1 MKLLL
6 SSFLLLSFFVC
17 LSVQVFYVPGV
28 QPKTY
33 QTGDPV
39 ALQVER
45 LSSAVTQM
53 PYNFYYLPFCQP
65 QALKPEPENLGEILR
80 GDRIENSPYEIKAL
94 EDVSCKVLCQKAL
107 TVEELN
113 LFHEKIQQ
121 KYRIHW
127 IIDNLPAMIADQTQV
142 AEPLAPPK
150 YREEGFPLGVRGVD
164 IANLNNKPDSKYN
177 FLNNHVDITL
187 YYNEQPEGGARIVG
201 FVVDPDSVKHTA
213 FKAGEA
219 PSSCQKREEFE
230 RQTVTHT
237 SPTSITFTYSVKWV
251 ATTLRWHNRWEP
263 IFSVQSGKVHWFSI
277 LNSIIIVLFLT
288 SMVAVIMTTILKS
301 DFKRYSEMSSLAAT
315 TASLLTDDEVEEG
328 KGRGKAVAK
337 EEKEETGWKLVY
349 ADVFRPPPL
358 SMLLSLLVGLGAQVT
373 TCAVITMVFSVL
385 GFLSPASRGSLLT
398 AMIIS
403 FSLTG
408 IISGYFSGRL
418 YKLFG
423 GQNWKNNALMTAMLV
438 QGVVFLIFF
447 ILDSIMAA
455 HKSSG
460 HIPGHVLWLLVALW
474 LCVATPLVF
483 IGAFFGFGTPTLD
496 LPTKTNLIPRDIPPQ
511 PWYNN
516 ALVCVFLGG
525 VLPFSAIFIEL
536 YFIMSSIWLD
546 QIYYLFGF
554 LALVFLVLV
563 IACSE
568 VSIVLTYIQLCGED
582 WRWWWRSFLS
592 VGASALYLF
601 FYAVFYFFTKLQ
613 ITENISIAV
622 YFGYTLI
629 ITIIFLTFTGSIGF
643 FASFWFVRKIYSSI
657 KVD

>member
-1 MKLLL
+1 
-6 SSFLLLSFFVC
+6 
-17 LSVQVFYVPGV
+17 
-28 QPKTY
+28 
-33 QTGDPV
+33 
-39 ALQVER
+39 
-45 LSSAVTQM
+45 M
-53 PYNFYYLPFCQP
+53 PYNYYFLPLCP
-65 QALKPEPENLGEILR
+65 PDVLKAEPENLGEILR

-94 EDVSCKVLCQKAL
+94 QDISCKVLCQNSYP
-107 TVEELN
+107 VEDLK

-121 KYRIHW
+121 KYHAHW
-127 IIDNLPAMIADQTQV
+127 IIDNLPAMISDQQP

-164 IANLNNKPDSKYN
+164 IPTMADKPESKHN

-187 YYNEQPEGGARIVG
+187 YYNEQAEGGARIVG
-201 FVVDPDSVKHTA
+201 FVVDPDSVKHSA
-213 FKAGEA
+213 SKPGEA
-219 PSSCQKREEFE
+219 PASCQKREDYE
-230 RQTVTHT
+230 RQSVTHEQ
-237 SPTSITFTYSVKWV
+237 PTSITFTYSVKWV
-251 ATTLRWHNRWEP
+251 PTTLRWHNRWEP
-263 IFSVQSGKVHWFSI
+263 IFAVQSGKVHWFSI
-277 LNSIIIVLFLT
+277 LNSIVIVLFLT
-288 SMVAVIMTTILKS
+288 SMVAVIMTNILKS

-315 TASLLTDDEVEEG
+315 TASLLTDDVEAAEDG
-328 KGRGKAVAK
+328 KGKGKGAVK
-337 EEKEETGWKLVY
+337 EDKEETGWKLVY

-358 SMLLSLLVGLGAQVT
+358 PMLLSLLVGIGAQVT

-403 FSLTG
+403 FALTG

-423 GQNWKNNALMTAMLV
+423 GQSWKNNAWMTALLV
-438 QGVVFLIFF
+438 QGIVFLIFF

-460 HIPGHVLWLLVALW
+460 HIPAKVLMLLLAIW
-474 LCVATPLVF
+474 ICVATPLVF
-483 IGAFFGFGTPTLD
+483 FGSFLAFRAPTID
-496 LPTKTNLIPRDIPPQ
+496 IPTKTNLIPRDIPPQ

-554 LALVFLVLV
+554 LTLVFLVLV

-601 FYAVFYFFTKLQ
+601 FYGVFYFFTKLQ
-613 ITENISIAV
+613 ITESISIAL

-629 ITIIFLTFTGSIGF
+629 ITIIFFTFTGSMGF
-643 FASFWFVRKIYSSI
+643 FASFWFARKIYGSI